1 MNNQNA
7 EQTAEQNAKLKVEF
21 RIHLATYIAV
31 NALLT
36 AINLILT
43 PEYIWVIWPVL
54 GWGVGL
60 LVHAINVQTSTNSIL
75 KERMIEKELE
85 KQKNQRNMNKVYF
98 LISFLMLTA
107 GIQAQQTYSPLSTGQ
122 QSEVSYSGFGGPL
135 FLATGLNGE
144 LGFCIGGKGG
154 AVLNESLVF
163 GGLGFGMVHTLE
175 LTGNNMSDNLEA
187 PLEMTFGAGGV
198 FFEYIFNYGDRVEF
212 SIPLNIMAGGIGIYE
227 SSTDT
232 EVESSAMFI
241 LEPGI
246 NIDLNVS
253 DYYTQSFFVSYRQ
266 AIGSSLVNL
275 DDSNISGLNVG
286 MIFKFKGK

>member
-21 RIHLATYIAV
+21 RIHIATYIVV

-43 PEYIWVIWPVL
+43 PENIWVVWPVL

-60 LVHAINVQTSTNSIL
+60 LIHGINVQTSTNSTL

-107 GIQAQQTYSPLSTGQ
+107 GIQAQQTDSPLSTGQ
-122 QSEVSYSGFGGPL
+122 QSEVSYSGLGGPL

-175 LTGNNMSDNLEA
+175 FTGNNMSDNLEA

-266 AIGSSLVNL
+266 AIGSSLINL